1 MYKTPKFVLDK
12 FGSAAYKK
20 PRLESRAVLWANLID
35 LSGIRPAQ
43 RKTARLLLLALAIA
57 SNAYGERKAPTYA
70 CWPDYR
76 DLQQT
81 CEIAHRSTIKS
92 AREQLER
99 IGAITAHRLE
109 GTYKQDF
116 FVYQLR
122 VPAGAI
128 NRSTLSL
135 SEPANSPGRCNG
147 HTIKG
152 TNVLENTEE
161 KKIKSRKVA
170 ASARNPTATLEE
182 PEKNPEEKK
191 TFTKVQ
197 REYTRQYREA
207 FESRKPLTR
216 KDCGQLNGYAEK
228 LKELGFDA
236 VETMPRVFDSWY
248 SIARDIEQHTEYFDL
263 PDRPTPGYM
272 SGNVHIIA
280 ECLSTPVKR
289 YAWGNT
295 DLDIDVMSSE
305 PEPKPERANTPPD
318 SVANNFGYSDAK
330 LAAMS
335 NREKWDNV
343 LRRVNAR
350 DRREYCESMG
360 WSLDK
365 IVNV

>member
-1 MYKTPKFVLDK
+1 MYKVPQFVLDK

-76 DLQQT
+76 NLQET
-81 CEIAHRSTIKS
+81 CEIAHRSTIKN

-116 FVYQLR
+116 FVYQLH

-128 NRSTLSL
+128 NRASLSV
-135 SEPANSPGRCNG
+135 SEPANSGGRCNG
-147 HTIKG
+147 YTKKG

-182 PEKNPEEKK
+182 PEKNPEEEN
-191 TFTKVQ
+191 TFTGVQ
-197 REYTRQYREA
+197 REYARQYREA

-248 SIARDIEQHTEYFDL
+248 SIARDIEEHTEYFKL
-263 PDRPTPGYM
+263 PDRPTPCYM
-272 SGNVHIIA
+272 VGNVHIIA
-280 ECLSTPVKR
+280 EFLGTPEKR
-289 YAWGNT
+289 YAWGTCNDLAIE
-295 DLDIDVMSSE
+295 DLDSE
-305 PEPKPERANTPPD
+305 PEPETERKPSP

-335 NREKWDNV
+335 NLERWDNV

-360 WSLDK
+360 WDLHK
-365 IVNV
+365 IVNA